1 MKKNYGFVLA
11 AGLLLA
17 ACGQKKEDNVNVV
30 RPVKTAVVESRTE
43 IRKDFSGIVEAV
55 NYVKLAFRVSGQ
67 IINLPVVEGQRVKKG
82 ELIAAIDPRDL
93 ALQYA
98 ADKAAYETAD
108 AQVERN
114 KRLLARQA
122 ISVQEYEI
130 SIANYQKAKSAF
142 ELSSNNM
149 RDTRLTAPFEGSIEK
164 RLVEN
169 YQRVNSGEGIVQLV
183 NTQKLRIK
191 FTIPDAYL
199 PLLRA
204 KGQRFQ
210 VEFDTYR
217 GHVFNA
223 KLEEYL
229 DVSTDGTGIP
239 VTITI
244 DDPAFDHALYEV
256 KPGFTCSVR
265 FSADVG
271 PYLEDHMTVVPL
283 SAIFGES
290 NGKNT
295 YVWVLNGN
303 KVNRRQVTV
312 YSPTGDAQAFIS
324 AGLTAGETIITA
336 GVHQLVEGETVKE
349 IN

>member
-1 MKKNYGFVLA
+1 MNKNYVIVLSFS
-11 AGLLLA
+11 LFLT
-17 ACGQKKEDNVNVV
+17 ACGQKKEDKEAII
-30 RPVKTAVVESRTE
+30 RPVKTAIVESRSE
-43 IRKDFSGIVEAV
+43 IKKDFSGIVEAV
-55 NYVKLAFRVSGQ
+55 DYVKLAFRVSGQ
-67 IINLPVVEGQRVKKG
+67 IINLPVIEGEKVKKG
-82 ELIAAIDPRDL
+82 QLIAAIDPRDI

-98 ADKAAYETAD
+98 ADKSAYETAA

-122 ISVQEYEI
+122 ISLQEYEI
-130 SIANYQKAKSAF
+130 SLSNYQKAKSAF

-149 RDTRLTAPFEGSIEK
+149 RDTKLTAPFDGSIET

-183 NTQKLRIK
+183 NTKKLRIK

-199 PLLRA
+199 YLLRSNDQ
-204 KGQRFQ
+204 KFQ

-217 GHVFNA
+217 GQAFNA

-229 DVSTDGTGIP
+229 DISTDGTGIP

-244 DDPAFDHALYEV
+244 DDPAFNRALYDV
-256 KPGFTCSVR
+256 KPGFTCSIR
-265 FSADVG
+265 FSANVG
-271 PYLEDHMTVVPL
+271 PFLEESMTVVPL

-290 NGKNT
+290 NGKKM

-303 KVNRRQVTV
+303 QVNRREVSV
-312 YSPTGDAQAFIS
+312 MSPTGEAQTFITK
-324 AGLTAGETIITA
+324 GLKAGEKVIIA
-336 GVHQLVEGETVKE
+336 GVNQLVEGETVK
-349 IN
+349 IVN

>member
-1 MKKNYGFVLA
+1 MKKNYGCILA
-11 AGLLLA
+11 ALILLT
-17 ACGQKKEDNVNVV
+17 ACGQKKEDSVTTV
-30 RPVKTAVVESRTE
+30 RPVKTARVESRSE

-55 NYVKLAFRVSGQ
+55 DYVKLAFRVSGQ

-82 ELIAAIDPRDL
+82 QLIAAIDPRDL

-98 ADKAAYETAD
+98 ADKSAYETAA

-130 SIANYQKAKSAF
+130 SVSTFQQKKSAY

-149 RDTRLTAPFEGSIEK
+149 RDTRLTAPFDGSIEK

-183 NTQKLRIK
+183 NTKKLRIK

-199 PLLRA
+199 YLLRS
-204 KGQRFQ
+204 KDQRFR

-217 GHVFNA
+217 GHIFNA

-229 DVSTDGTGIP
+229 DISTDGTGTVSYTHLTLP
-239 VTITI
+239 TI
-244 DDPAFDHALYEV
+244 
-256 KPGFTCSVR
+256 CSV
-265 FSADVG
+265 
-271 PYLEDHMTVVPL
+271 
-283 SAIFGES
+283 
-290 NGKNT
+290 
-295 YVWVLNGN
+295 
-303 KVNRRQVTV
+303 
-312 YSPTGDAQAFIS
+312 
-324 AGLTAGETIITA
+324 
-336 GVHQLVEGETVKE
+336 
-349 IN
+349 